1 MCLAGLVKIGRI
13 PCSSREISLKKK
25 DFDILWS
32 RVTLTFDLLT
42 PKVDGFMPLPRGA
55 KSVYSFTKYR
65 VFTSFATN
73 EMTDG
78 QTNERP
84 GNNMPRG
91 QPGLSEPEA

>member
-1 MCLAGLVKIGRI
+1 M
-13 PCSSREISLKKK
+13 
-25 DFDILWS
+25 
-32 RVTLTFDLLT
+32 TFDLLT

-78 QTNERP
+78 QTNERKDDP
-84 GNNMPRG
+84 GTTCLAASLVYRS
-91 QPGLSEPEA
+91 QRPENRIRFNRIHVSINLAKDAVRTVRIL